1 MDANFIQIT
10 QVIEHPLGC
19 VLLHPRKPSYSLHR
33 IGFSTLGGIV
43 SPGREMVGCLQQATI
58 PRPGFFQSRD
68 GSAYLST
75 CFCIAANV
83 CLKVT
88 LLLCMALSPVFYQ
101 S

>member
-43 SPGREMVGCLQQATI
+43 SPGREMVGGVC
-58 PRPGFFQSRD
+58 SR
-68 GSAYLST
+68 L
-75 CFCIAANV
+75 
-83 CLKVT
+83 
-88 LLLCMALSPVFYQ
+88 LSPGQAFSNQGMVQ
-101 S
+101 PI